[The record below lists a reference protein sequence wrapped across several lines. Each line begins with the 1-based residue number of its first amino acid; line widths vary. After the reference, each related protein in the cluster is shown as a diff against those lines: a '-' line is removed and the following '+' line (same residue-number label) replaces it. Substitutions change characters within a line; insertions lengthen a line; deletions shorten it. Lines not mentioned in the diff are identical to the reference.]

1 MIKQKITKQ
10 TVPTFKA
17 GDRIKFYLSTN
28 ERGMSMYS
36 GTEYGIIIKMNK
48 VTALVKT
55 RDSEYKISTD
65 ELHEYVD
72 PFSGWS
78 E

>member
-17 GDRIKFYLSTN
+17 GDLIKFYLSTN